1 MKKIL
6 FFANSTWYLTNFK
19 MGLMKRL
26 EEIGYKVILLA
37 PQTDSELPFEF
48 HAIKV
53 RGTGRNPLQDAFLY
67 FQIKTKLKEI
77 SPDLVINYTVKPNIY
92 ATLAAKSLGIPSII
106 NIAGLGVF
114 FRKNNLSAK
123 IIRFLYK
130 ISSQKADFIFF
141 QNKDDKEIF
150 TKLYNNKKYHI
161 LPGSGVDLQKFQPT
175 KFKRNEVFTFLFLG
189 RLIKE
194 KGIYELI
201 EAIQK
206 VRKIHNA
213 ELRILGFTD
222 VDNPTAISKKE
233 VQNWHDM
240 GIIRYMGFTDNVYD
254 YILDCDCVI
263 LPSYYGEGV
272 PKSLL
277 EAASMAKPIIT
288 TDHIGCKEAVDD
300 GVTGFLCAVK
310 NADDLA
316 DKMLKMIE
324 LPDDELEKMGNN
336 GRKKMEKEFDEE
348 IVISENIKQI
358 GNLIGK

>member
-6 FFANSTWYLTNFK
+6 FFANSAWYLTNFK

-26 EEIGYKVILLA
+26 EDIGYKVVLLA
-37 PQTDSELPFEF
+37 PQADYEIPFEF
-48 HAIKV
+48 HTIKV
-53 RGTGRNPLQDAFLY
+53 NGKGRNPLQDAFLY
-67 FQIKTKLKEI
+67 LEIKKKLKEI
-77 SPDLVINYTVKPNIY
+77 APDLVINYTVKPNVY

-114 FRKNNLSAK
+114 FRKNNVSAK

-130 ISSQKADFIFF
+130 LSSQKADFIFF
-141 QNKDDKEIF
+141 QNKDDQEIF
-150 TKLYNNKKYHI
+150 TQLYNNDKYHI
-161 LPGSGVDLQKFQPT
+161 LPGSGVDLKKFQPS
-175 KFKRNEVFTFLFLG
+175 KFRRNEVFTFLFLG
-189 RLIKE
+189 RLIRE
-194 KGIYELI
+194 KGIFELI

-206 VRKIHNA
+206 VREKYNA

-222 VDNPTAISKKE
+222 VDNLTAISKKE
-233 VQNWHDM
+233 VQNWHDK
-240 GIIRYMGFTDNVYD
+240 GIIRYMGFTDNVCE
-254 YILDCDCVI
+254 YILDCDCVV

-300 GVTGFLCAVK
+300 GITGFLCSVK
-310 NADDLA
+310 NSDDLA

-324 LPDDELEKMGNN
+324 LPDEELGIMGKN
-336 GRKKMEKEFDEE
+336 GRKKMENEFDEE

-358 GNLIGK
+358 KKLIGE